1 MASNV
6 ALSGDNAVV
15 VGMAAAGL
23 PAPMRRKAIAIGI
36 GAATLLRVVF
46 AVFTVQ
52 LLEVVGLLMVGGLL
66 LLWVSWKLWKET
78 QEARAKLA
86 AESADMS
93 AEERSEEHTSEL
105 QSLMRISY
113 AVFCLQKKYNQYEN
127 NQQPQHV

>member
-1 MASNV
+1 MCYF
-6 ALSGDNAVV
+6 L
-15 VGMAAAGL
+15 
-23 PAPMRRKAIAIGI
+23 RRRRPPRSTLTDTLFPYTTLFRSMC
-36 GAATLLRVVF
+36 AATLLRVVF

-93 AEERSEEHTSEL
+93 AEEALGEPSAKTYRQTVTQIVIADVS
-105 QSLMRISY
+105 ISPDNLL
-113 AVFCLQKKYNQYEN
+113 ALPGAAPEKRGKA
-127 NQQPQHV
+127 